1 MTEGVN
7 IDVLTQAVLGQIAAQ
22 APAANRNYSQE
33 AIAAVSNTLKDQ
45 GYDENSIN
53 AARIYMGGTK
63 QMVELTVKNEINKAV
78 QENRIQSRDRDA
90 TNFVKGVLKEHY
102 ADAEYG
108 AQLKKMDAAIRDAA
122 YKKYFGDTQVNNR
135 WNSGDFPEAE
145 MEKALDET
153 VDEFLKD
160 VFGKDRKSNN
170 TAIAPKP
177 SSSEGAVTGDKK
189 NVTPAQFANG
199 LTGDFEKDLASLSDS
214 QRQMYDATFS
224 RLTQRLGKEPAAAQK
239 TALETAKEMPAY
251 FPVRGL
257 TANI

>member
-1 MTEGVN
+1 MTENVPD
-7 IDVLTQAVLGQIAAQ
+7 IQQLTQMVLGQIAAQ
-22 APAANRNYSQE
+22 APQANRNYSQE

-53 AARIYMGGTK
+53 AARIYMSGTK
-63 QMVELTVKNEINKAV
+63 QMVEQTVKNEINRAV
-78 QENRIQSRDRDA
+78 TENRIAIRDREA
-90 TNFVKGVLKEHY
+90 TSFVKGVLKEHY
-102 ADAEYG
+102 ADPEYG

-122 YKKYFGDTQVNNR
+122 YKKYFGDAQVSNR
-135 WNSGDFPEAE
+135 WNSGDFPDTE

-177 SSSEGAVTGDKK
+177 SSSEGAVTGEKGA
-189 NVTPAQFANG
+189 TPAQFANG
-199 LTGDFEKDLASLSDS
+199 LTGNFEKDLASLSDS
-214 QRQMYDATFS
+214 QRQMYDATYT
-224 RLTQRLGKEPAAAQK
+224 RLTQRLSRDPEVAKKQ
-239 TALETAKEMPAY
+239 ALETAKEMPAY